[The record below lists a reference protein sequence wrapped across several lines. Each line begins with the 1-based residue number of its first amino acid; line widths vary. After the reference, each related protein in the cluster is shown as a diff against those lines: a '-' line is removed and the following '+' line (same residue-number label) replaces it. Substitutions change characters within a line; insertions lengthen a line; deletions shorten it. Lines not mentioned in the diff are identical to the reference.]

1 MQTSKANQGFSLL
14 EVLLVLALMALLA
27 GLALPFWQAQQYPAK
42 RQLAWLQLQQ
52 LLLAQIEHHM
62 QAGVYLTDLTTLTHE
77 AGRLGYDYEL
87 QVIDDGLWLQATVQ
101 TSGPQNGDQQCWQ
114 LWLHETG
121 QRQAFDRQGNQTLAC
136 D

>member
-1 MQTSKANQGFSLL
+1 MASRVESQGFSLL
-14 EVLLVLALMALLA
+14 EVLLVLALMAVLS

-52 LLLAQIEHHM
+52 LLLVQLEHHM
-62 QAGVYLTDLTTLTHE
+62 QAGVYLGDLSALTNE

-87 QVIDDGLWLQATVQ
+87 QLTDDGLWLQAIVQ
-101 TSGPQNGDQQCWQ
+101 ASGPQSGDQQCWQ

-121 QRQAFDRQGNQTLAC
+121 RRQAFDRLGNQTLAC

>member
-52 LLLAQIEHHM
+52 LLLVQIEHHM
-62 QAGVYLTDLTTLTHE
+62 QAGVYLTDLTALTNE
-77 AGRLGYDYEL
+77 QGRLGYDYGL
-87 QVIDDGLWLQATVQ
+87 QLTDDGLWLQAIVQ
-101 TSGPQNGDQQCWQ
+101 ASGPQSGDQQCWQ

-121 QRQAFDRQGNQTLAC
+121 RRQAFDRLGNQTLAC

>member
-1 MQTSKANQGFSLL
+1 MASRVENQGFSLL
-14 EVLLVLALMALLA
+14 EVLLVLALMAVLS

-52 LLLAQIEHHM
+52 LLLVQVEHHM
-62 QAGVYLTDLTTLTHE
+62 QTGDYAADLVAATNTGQRVGYSYQLQLTE
-77 AGRLGYDYEL
+77 
-87 QVIDDGLWLQATVQ
+87 DGLWLKAIVLE
-101 TSGPQNGDQQCWQ
+101 SGPQSGDQQCWQ

-121 QRQAFDRQGNQTLAC
+121 RRQAFDRLGNQTLAC